1 MGFKGDRERG
11 TRYLWQ
17 AARFNNF
24 NSAIAGIILLAYYNG
39 LVGFCDILPTDE
51 MADDDLS
58 GYPRAKCHTLLGDM
72 RHRYPESKLWKM
84 EEARMHSSNRNLAQA
99 IKILADNSDSQMK
112 QIALINTF
120 ELSLVSTKRGSDNEL
135 ISISNLL
142 LTLG

>member
-24 NSAIAGIILLAYYNG
+24 NSAIAGIVLLAYYNG

-58 GYPRAKCHTLLGDM
+58 GYPRAKCHALLGDM
-72 RHRYPESKLWKM
+72 RRRYPESKLWKM
-84 EEARMHSSNRNLAQA
+84 EEARMHSSNRNLAAA
-99 IKILADNSDSQMK
+99 IKILAGNSDSQMK

-120 ELSLVSTKRGSDNEL
+120 ELSLVSPN
-135 ISISNLL
+135 
-142 LTLG
+142 